1 LSRLFA
7 NQQLNSLFNLT
18 NKYKKMAQFS
28 RLEVAQAMKD
38 TGMIPLFF
46 HNDIEL
52 SKKVLKACYDG
63 GARLM
68 EFTARGDFAHEV
80 FGELTKYAIA
90 ELPGMIMGVG
100 SVTDGA
106 AASLYMA
113 LGANF
118 IVTPVLREDIAIACN
133 RKKVLWSPGCGS
145 LTEIARAEELGCEI
159 VKLFP
164 GDLYGP
170 KFVKGIKGPQPWTS
184 IMPTG
189 GVSPTKENL
198 SGWFDAGVTCVGMG
212 SQLISKDIIA
222 NKDYAK
228 LEKDVKAALAIIE
241 AVRK

>member
-1 LSRLFA
+1 
-7 NQQLNSLFNLT
+7 
-18 NKYKKMAQFS
+18 MAQFT
-28 RLEVAQAMKD
+28 RIEVATSMKE

-46 HNDIEL
+46 SNDLEL

-80 FGELTKYAIA
+80 FGELTKYAIK

-133 RKKVLWSPGCGS
+133 RRKVLWSPGCGT

-164 GDLYGP
+164 GDIYGP
-170 KFVKGIKGPQPWTS
+170 QFVKGIKGPQPWTS
-184 IMPTG
+184 VMPTG
-189 GVSPTKENL
+189 GVSPTRENL
-198 SGWFDAGVTCVGMG
+198 SGWFNAGVTCVGMG
-212 SQLISKDIIA
+212 SQLISKDILA
-222 NKDYAK
+222 NKDYDKLKKNVAK
-228 LEKDVKAALAIIE
+228 ALTIIKNLKEK
-241 AVRK
+241 